1 MDIIIA
7 SMTAPV
13 ALALVALLGYW
24 VGRHRRS
31 SEGSGDVSRSSTPDA
46 EQLIARIES
55 ISNQLRQSLAASH
68 CTVTRYREEIR
79 ILSERH
85 AADAEGT
92 PHMHWQAV
100 LDPTERLSH
109 DLAVAYDELRQHTH
123 ALARL
128 RTHTSACT

>member
-1 MDIIIA
+1 MNILVA

-24 VGRHRRS
+24 AGRHRRAT
-31 SEGSGDVSRSSTPDA
+31 GSLARAHQPATADPD
-46 EQLIARIES
+46 QLIARIES

-100 LDPTERLSH
+100 LAPTERLSH

-128 RTHTSACT
+128 RTHSSACE